1 MLGFTPPKKLCF
13 NRRAQIKKGSSK
25 WSQEVMLGLFTVVFT
40 IFLFVFVPLK
50 IAMGKDLDDAKKKRD
65 IQTSP
70 AERVA

>member
-1 MLGFTPPKKLCF
+1 
-13 NRRAQIKKGSSK
+13 
-25 WSQEVMLGLFTVVFT
+25 MLGLFTAVFT